1 MTDCED
7 HDWEHVETSACSRYV
22 PDGILKRYKC
32 SECGV
37 TKEDVYTLQ
46 KRVVD
51 GAEVSYDD

>member
-7 HDWEHVETSACSRYV
+7 HDWEHVETTQCSRYV
-22 PDGILKRYKC
+22 PDGILKRYEC

-51 GAEVSYDD
+51 GAEVRV